1 MSKPKPIVFN
11 NFQTINVPAKKLVI
25 NISKNGHT
33 YKISCAYQRF
43 KIYTFFTESEFDEMI
58 HYLEK
63 LKTIP
68 KRKTRVKSKT
78 KIKHNETGI

>member
-1 MSKPKPIVFN
+1 MQGENNRMSKPKPIVFN
-11 NFQTINVPAKKLVI
+11 NFQTINVPAKNLVI
-25 NISKNGHT
+25 NISKKGYT

-43 KIYTFFTESEFDEMI
+43 KIYTFFTEWEFDEMI

-68 KRKTRVKSKT
+68 KRKTRVKLKT
-78 KIKHNETGI
+78 KI